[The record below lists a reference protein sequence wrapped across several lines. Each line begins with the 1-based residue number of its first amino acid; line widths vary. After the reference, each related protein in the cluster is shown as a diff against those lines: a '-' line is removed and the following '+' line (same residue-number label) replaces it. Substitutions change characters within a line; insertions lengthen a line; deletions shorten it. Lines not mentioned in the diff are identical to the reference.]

1 METDLN
7 RKATEIR
14 QEFSDKED
22 QIAKWKDK
30 FEMNERLVVNMREA
44 EERLK
49 STHQIELYSKIR
61 ESQQNINDLRQQLSK
76 KEAALEKCSN
86 EISTCHDSIEQKQ
99 EEIRNLENTIS
110 QKEIEFKSQ
119 LQSLE

>member
-49 STHQIELYSKIR
+49 STHQIELNSKIR
-61 ESQQNINDLRQQLSK
+61 ES
-76 KEAALEKCSN
+76 
-86 EISTCHDSIEQKQ
+86 
-99 EEIRNLENTIS
+99 
-110 QKEIEFKSQ
+110 
-119 LQSLE
+119 